1 MEIACKIFLTSL
13 LLFAITTSITQTK
26 EKYEN
31 TIFCNVA
38 ATVRTLSAFSLF
50 TSILGIIW
58 LF

>member
-1 MEIACKIFLTSL
+1 MEIACKIFLTSFL
-13 LLFAITTSITQTK
+13 LLAVTFSIIQTK

-31 TIFCNVA
+31 TIFCNVV
-38 ATVRTLSAFSLF
+38 ATVCALSAFSLL